1 MYYVLAQWWDQYAN
15 ASAEKIYNEWS
26 TGRCGDARKNGEI
39 IPQRHEEPYPDFL
52 IGSSFAPWCDLANYK
67 TEDEIR
73 VQIKDRMRAM
83 ALKAW
88 NTTEQ
93 MSVYS
98 EIKKVFDKA
107 GRAPAYDNLPEPGQI
122 INDEQSSAIV
132 IKYRDFEGNSIAK
145 NDVLYG
151 Y

>member
-1 MYYVLAQWWDQYAN
+1 
-15 ASAEKIYNEWS
+15 
-26 TGRCGDARKNGEI
+26 
-39 IPQRHEEPYPDFL
+39 
-52 IGSSFAPWCDLANYK
+52 
-67 TEDEIR
+67 
-73 VQIKDRMRAM
+73 MRAM

-107 GRAPAYDNLPEPGQI
+107 GRAPAYDDNLPEPGQI